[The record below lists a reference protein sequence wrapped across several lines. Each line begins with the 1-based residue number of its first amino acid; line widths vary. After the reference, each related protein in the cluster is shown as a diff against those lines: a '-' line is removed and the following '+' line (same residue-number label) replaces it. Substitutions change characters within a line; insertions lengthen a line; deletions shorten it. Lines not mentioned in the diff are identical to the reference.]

1 MRIFRTRPFR
11 RWMKRVG
18 LSDAGL
24 LKAVAEMK
32 AGLIDADLGGGVLK
46 KRIAVGGRGK
56 RAGAR
61 TIVAT
66 NRDDR
71 WFFIHGYGKNE
82 KVNIDEAEAAAFRLL
97 AKELLA
103 RMASHLDVLVTS
115 GDLEEIED
123 GNDG

>member
-103 RMASHLDVLVTS
+103 RTASHLDVLVTS